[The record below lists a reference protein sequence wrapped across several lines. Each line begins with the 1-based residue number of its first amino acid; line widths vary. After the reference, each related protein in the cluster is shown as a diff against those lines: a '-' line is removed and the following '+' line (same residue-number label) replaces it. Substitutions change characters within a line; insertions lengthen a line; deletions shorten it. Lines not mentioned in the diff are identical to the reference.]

1 MVGLPRREREI
12 FFRTNHIIH
21 GYRVFAIDQK
31 TYIRLMTDWDTEIPP
46 DLVEDLIKAFDEA
59 RPIRAAQR
67 AEVWRDRTSR
77 TQETYITIRERPFIR
92 VVIGW
97 GIIYLGIED
106 ALVGFDGPGIDEL
119 IQLLTDPPTV
129 KEAYRQPT
137 TPIKYRRDRREV
149 LYELRRRKRMRIR
162 IYRNIRWAG
171 PIRMPRMRVLRTR
184 VRGPPRG
191 KMPGMP
197 GMSEPARSYAVSLL
211 RQPAR
216 KHRLEPGR

>member
-1 MVGLPRREREI
+1 MVSLPRREREI
-12 FFRTNHIIH
+12 FFQSNCITD

-59 RPIRAAQR
+59 RPIRMVQR
-67 AEVWRDRTSR
+67 AEVWRDRTRR
-77 TQETYITIRERPFIR
+77 TQETYITIRERPLIR

-106 ALVGFDGPGIDEL
+106 ALIGFDGPGIDEL

-137 TPIKYRRDRREV
+137 TPIKYRRDRREGS
-149 LYELRRRKRMRIR
+149 YELRRRKRMRVR
-162 IYRNIRWAG
+162 ILRNKRWMRS
-171 PIRMPRMRVLRTR
+171 IRMPQMRVLRTR
-184 VRGPPRG
+184 FKGPPRG
-191 KMPGMP
+191 KIPRMP
-197 GMSEPARSYAVSLL
+197 GMSEPARFTAVSLL
-211 RQPAR
+211 RQSTH
-216 KHRLEPGR
+216 KDRLGTGR